1 MHGDPGIMPVLCW
14 IPVDPGC
21 FLGAGI
27 VIPAHFGVWIVIPDG
42 CRASATSGVPSRTH
56 SLTQPLVVL
65 ARWLDVH
72 ASATC
77 TRLVGGATWHPP
89 ACGALQ
95 DCGRSK
101 AEVARPARVEKDPQG
116 RLYLAAEVCQLRT
129 PIRTGDSGGAARPAC
144 SVILPTPELRHSVGR
159 ALPLCVWATSVV
171 ERYRSRS
178 VYTTLGGS
186 RCGAFP
192 LGFLNS

>member
-1 MHGDPGIMPVLCW
+1 M
-14 IPVDPGC
+14 
-21 FLGAGI
+21 
-27 VIPAHFGVWIVIPDG
+27 
-42 CRASATSGVPSRTH
+42 
-56 SLTQPLVVL
+56 VL

-144 SVILPTPELRHSVGR
+144 LLTLVIFVIYTPNSDILSAEL
-159 ALPLCVWATSVV
+159 C
-171 ERYRSRS
+171 RS
-178 VYTTLGGS
+178 V
-186 RCGAFP
+186 CGAPQRGAVYQQLAIPVSLRSTFSP
-192 LGFLNS
+192 RRK